1 MLHALTY
8 MEHTSFAMQITV
20 VVPDSMHFS
29 QEPTATTCKGSN
41 MSPCA
46 STGGKGEAY
55 EAQETGFSE

>member
-29 QEPTATTCKGSN
+29 QVPMGNYLQGQQHESMCKHWMQRRSI
-41 MSPCA
+41 
-46 STGGKGEAY
+46 
-55 EAQETGFSE
+55 